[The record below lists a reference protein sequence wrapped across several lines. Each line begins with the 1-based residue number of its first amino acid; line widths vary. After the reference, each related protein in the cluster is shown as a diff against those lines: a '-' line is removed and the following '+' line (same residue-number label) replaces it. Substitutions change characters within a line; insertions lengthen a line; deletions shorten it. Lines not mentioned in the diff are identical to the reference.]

1 MKKIIIVSTVGLIY
15 DGITSVI
22 TSYLEAMNREDLK
35 IYVVSTIMS
44 ESKIEKKIEELG
56 CEIVQLPSRRKS
68 PIVYFFSL
76 AHFIR
81 KNNIEV
87 IHAHGNSATLSIEL
101 LAGFLGGCKRRIA
114 HSHNTRCDQVRADKM
129 LRPLFNLLYTD
140 ALACGN
146 EAGLWLFDNRK
157 FKVLKNGRNVKKYSF
172 SLEKRNEMRKRLD
185 ISDCIAIGHVGGFFE
200 QKNHKFLIK
209 IFREVLN
216 RKPNA
221 KLFLIGDGPLK
232 DEIMKNVSD
241 IRKSVIFVGTVD
253 NVNDYMQAMD
263 IMVLPSLFEG
273 LPLVAIEWQING
285 LPSLLSN
292 TITEDCNITNMVR
305 FESLEEAPYI
315 WTNDILEMLEKEN
328 RLENS
333 QKAISLVRKN
343 GFDIY
348 DNAKILEKI
357 YKS

>member
-146 EAGLWLFDNRK
+146 EAGLWLFGNRK

-232 DEIMKNVSD
+232 DEK
-241 IRKSVIFVGTVD
+241 
-253 NVNDYMQAMD
+253 
-263 IMVLPSLFEG
+263 
-273 LPLVAIEWQING
+273 
-285 LPSLLSN
+285 
-292 TITEDCNITNMVR
+292 R
-305 FESLEEAPYI
+305 FRYKKKCYI
-315 WTNDILEMLEKEN
+315 CGNC
-328 RLENS
+328 
-333 QKAISLVRKN
+333 
-343 GFDIY
+343 
-348 DNAKILEKI
+348 
-357 YKS
+357 

>member
-1 MKKIIIVSTVGLIY
+1 MKNNVCKKNIIHIHQLGFPINLEIIIPKDDSVRTLYEVTEGLNYSKLYETYSTEGRNPMILPETLFRIVAYGYMEGIY
-15 DGITSVI
+15 S
-22 TSYLEAMNREDLK
+22 SRKLEKA
-35 IYVVSTIMS
+35 
-44 ESKIEKKIEELG
+44 
-56 CEIVQLPSRRKS
+56 
-68 PIVYFFSL
+68 
-76 AHFIR
+76 
-81 KNNIEV
+81 
-87 IHAHGNSATLSIEL
+87 
-101 LAGFLGGCKRRIA
+101 CKRDINFRWLLQGQKEP
-114 HSHNTRCDQVRADKM
+114 SHNTIARFRSKRLEGCVED
-129 LRPLFNLLYTD
+129 LFSQFII
-140 ALACGN
+140 
-146 EAGLWLFDNRK
+146 E
-157 FKVLKNGRNVKKYSF
+157 
-172 SLEKRNEMRKRLD
+172 LEKRNEMRKRLD

>member
-1 MKKIIIVSTVGLIY
+1 
-15 DGITSVI
+15 
-22 TSYLEAMNREDLK
+22 
-35 IYVVSTIMS
+35 
-44 ESKIEKKIEELG
+44 
-56 CEIVQLPSRRKS
+56 
-68 PIVYFFSL
+68 
-76 AHFIR
+76 
-81 KNNIEV
+81 
-87 IHAHGNSATLSIEL
+87 
-101 LAGFLGGCKRRIA
+101 
-114 HSHNTRCDQVRADKM
+114 M
-129 LRPLFNLLYTD
+129 LVD
-140 ALACGN
+140 
-146 EAGLWLFDNRK
+146 
-157 FKVLKNGRNVKKYSF
+157 
-172 SLEKRNEMRKRLD
+172 
-185 ISDCIAIGHVGGFFE
+185 FE

-305 FESLEEAPYI
+305 FESLEESPYI